1 MNLYCNKCFAK
12 SEYKFSKPKFCPQC
26 GERVSDLIASSDHVN
41 SNKVKPDTKIPAIE
55 KQRPVHLSQN
65 DEDDDYYD
73 DYDETQRHIDNFKRF
88 KNKSSKFG
96 ITIEKDDLNKGVS
109 FGQLIENSNGNSSAR
124 EEFKMTEDNIHTNK
138 KTKQQI
144 LEEIRL
150 EASSKPRVI
159 DIE

>member
-26 GERVSDLIASSDHVN
+26 GQRVSDLIASSN
-41 SNKVKPDTKIPAIE
+41 RENLNGVKPDTEIPIIK
-55 KQRPVHLSQN
+55 KQESRNLSQN

-96 ITIEKDDLNKGVS
+96 ITIEKDDSNKGVS
-109 FGQLIENSNGNSSAR
+109 FGQLIENSNSNSSAR
-124 EEFKMTEDNIHTNK
+124 EEFKMTEDNIRTNK